1 MYLGGNGA
9 LDRLHTGDDL
19 GKTHLDGGLSDGPA
33 EPDATDGDSCTAE
46 LDPADAATEEDT
58 ISDSG
63 ADAAPEDDA
72 IFFFGCFFFCCC
84 LFMSSFIAFTC

>member
-1 MYLGGNGA
+1 MYLGFNGG
-9 LDRLHTGDDL
+9 LDQLYTGAGL
-19 GKTHLDGGLSDGPA
+19 EKTYLNGGLSDGPA

-72 IFFFGCFFFCCC
+72 IFFFGSFFAPAGG
-84 LFMSSFIAFTC
+84 L